1 MQVASAT
8 ATFVMMFSSSL
19 SVVEFYFLHRFP
31 IPFGKSMALQVCL
44 KFSIHF
50 SMYGCSHSKNVHCFL
65 YLKLA
70 ISSSFLYWLDSGA
83 SAWFE
88 RLCMCSR
95 EHRWLSSS
103 SPLSSSPVLL
113 QWVSAIFQAQW
124 IVCLITDWIGNPI
137 AAVLKLTQRKLLL
150 VSCTGFLEKQ

>member
-1 MQVASAT
+1 MVIYCSLPDLHFAIQGRYNVTSLGDLRVHTFLSLVNDTYCIAKQVASAT

-95 EHRWLSSS
+95 EHR
-103 SPLSSSPVLL
+103 
-113 QWVSAIFQAQW
+113 
-124 IVCLITDWIGNPI
+124 
-137 AAVLKLTQRKLLL
+137 
-150 VSCTGFLEKQ
+150 